1 MALVSETLQA
11 DLYSAFNAMND
22 IKDNSGNK
30 YMAEKVAK
38 AISDYIKTGTVNSV
52 DAGTA
57 SDSGV
62 YAGAGT
68 GTMEIA
74 ESTLKSN
81 LETTFKAKYENDDLA
96 THIASDI
103 DAVCSAS
110 NTCSTDTTGTST
122 ISSSPPKPASGK
134 GKGTFTGAKA
144 TIETKLKSCFNSMNS
159 MTSGGNA
166 YLATEWAS
174 AVNSYLTAGAI
185 SITLQT
191 PMSGSGSGGIQ

>member
-1 MALVSETLQA
+1 MPLVKATLQA

-38 AISDYIKTGTVNSV
+38 AISDFVKTGQVTSN

-57 SDSGV
+57 SDTGV

-68 GTMEIA
+68 GSMEIV
-74 ESTLKSN
+74 ESTLKSK
-81 LETTFKAKYENDDLA
+81 LETTFESKYENNNLA

-103 DAVCSAS
+103 DDVCSAS
-110 NTCSTDTTGTST
+110 NTCSTTTTGTST
-122 ISSSPPKPASGK
+122 IPGTSPHPASGS

-144 TIETKLKSCFNSMNS
+144 TIETKLKSCFSSMNS
-159 MTSGGNA
+159 MVTGGNMYFA
-166 YLATEWAS
+166 QEFAVAVYNYLKNGTIA
-174 AVNSYLTAGAI
+174 
-185 SITLQT
+185 ITLQA
-191 PMSGSGSGGIQ
+191 PMSGAGSGGIQ